1 MSEFLST
8 ARGVA
13 WRGLH
18 VTYTNPALVLPS
30 VIFPLFFY
38 VAFAGGLSSVGDVP
52 GFSYP
57 AGYDTFQFAFVLLQA
72 SAFGGVFSG
81 FGIAADFEQGF
92 GRRLLLA
99 SPRRGAI
106 VVGYALVALGRA
118 AVTGTVLTIVAL
130 AFGMRPT
137 GSAVDYLALA
147 LLAAIVCLAAA
158 LFACGVAMRLKT
170 IQAGPAMQMPV
181 FMLLFLAPVFV
192 PLDLVGGWVHGV
204 ATVNPV
210 TALLDGSRDLLA
222 GGDVGVLLTFGVAVG
237 LAALFALWAAGGL
250 RAAERTGG

>member
-18 VTYTNPALVLPS
+18 VTYTNPAFVAPS
-30 VIFPLFFY
+30 IIFPLFFY

-52 GFSYP
+52 GFDYA

-72 SAFGGVFSG
+72 AAFGGVFSG

-118 AVTGTVLTIVAL
+118 VVTGSVLTIVAL

-137 GSAVDYLALA
+137 GSLADFLALA
-147 LLAAIVCLAAA
+147 LLAALVCLAAA

-181 FMLLFLAPVFV
+181 FVALFLAPVFV

-210 TALLDGSRDLLA
+210 TALLGGARGLLA
-222 GGDVGVLLTFGVAVG
+222 GGDVSALLTFGVAAG
-237 LAALFALWAAGGL
+237 LAVLFGLWAAGGL

>member
-1 MSEFLST
+1 MTGFLST
-8 ARGVA
+8 VRGVA

-18 VTYTNPALVLPS
+18 VTYTNPAFALPS
-30 VIFPLFFY
+30 IIFPLFFY

-72 SAFGGVFSG
+72 SAFSGVFSG
-81 FGIAADFEQGF
+81 FGVAADFEQGF

-99 SPRRGAI
+99 SPRREAI
-106 VVGYALVALGRA
+106 VVGYVLVALGRA
-118 AVTGTVLTIVAL
+118 AVTLTVLTAVAL
-130 AFGMRPT
+130 TFGMRPA
-137 GSAVDYLALA
+137 GSAQEYLAVA
-147 LLAAIVCLAAA
+147 LLATVVCLAAA

-181 FMLLFLAPVFV
+181 FVSLFLTPVFV
-192 PLDLVGGWVHGV
+192 PLELVGGWVNAV
-204 ATVNPV
+204 ASVNPM
-210 TALLDGSRDLLA
+210 TALLQGERDLL
-222 GGDVGVLLTFGVAVG
+222 GGEPVDLLLTFGTGCA
-237 LAALFALWAAGGL
+237 LAALFAAWALRGL